1 MKLKS
6 IDTIWSSDRP
16 NVCIVRLNTDEGQ
29 VGLGETFYNA
39 SAVESYI
46 HNDAA
51 RHLLNLADVSPE
63 SASSALQSYVGYQG
77 SGVEM
82 RGNSAL
88 NIAIWDALAHEAG
101 LPLNRLLGGPT
112 VDSVPIYNTCAGM
125 GYVNKVSRQTSSNW
139 GLPKNPNADAFED
152 LWAFM
157 NEPALLAKELVAA
170 GFSGMKVWPFD
181 LAAEE
186 ARGGAHADLSKGLWV
201 LDEIRSAVGDKIE
214 LYVEM
219 HNLWDLPGAKRLLK
233 AIEPYSVKWAEDPI
247 QYSNINGLKSLAADT
262 SVPIATGETLA
273 GASSYLPLLKDGIID
288 FAIVDL
294 GWTGGVSEGLRIAA
308 LANLHSVPIAPH
320 DCTGPISLA
329 VGVHLA
335 TSVPNCH
342 VQEVARAFY
351 YGWYGDFVTGL
362 PEIKDGRI
370 YPSQSPGLGIELTA
384 EFLKNSSTKITTTK
398 K

>member
-6 IDTIWSSDRP
+6 IDTIWSSERP
-16 NVCIVRLNTDEGQ
+16 NVCIVRLISSEGII
-29 VGLGETFYNA
+29 GLGETFYNA
-39 SAVESYI
+39 AAVESYI

-51 RHLLNLADVSPE
+51 QNLLNLDDVSPE
-63 SASSALQSYVGYQG
+63 SASTSLQSYVGYQG
-77 SGVEM
+77 SGVET

-88 NIAIWDALAHEAG
+88 NIAIWDALAHEAR

-125 GYVNKVSRQTSSNW
+125 GYVNKVSRQTSLNW
-139 GLPKNPNADAFED
+139 GLPKNPNSDAFED

-157 NEPALLAKELVAA
+157 NEPAILAKELVAA
-170 GFSGMKVWPFD
+170 GFKGMKVWPFD

-186 ARGGAHADLSKGLWV
+186 ARGGAQADLSKGLWV
-201 LDEIRSAVGDKIE
+201 LDEIRSAVGDKID
-214 LYVEM
+214 LYVEL
-219 HNLWDLPGAKRLLK
+219 HNLWDLPGAKRVLK
-233 AIEPYSVKWAEDPI
+233 AIEPYSVTWAEDPI
-247 QYSNINGLKSLAADT
+247 QFNNVNGLKSLAAET
-262 SVPIATGETLA
+262 CVPIATGETLA
-273 GASSYLPLLKDGIID
+273 GASSYLPLLKDGSID

-294 GWTGGVSEGLRIAA
+294 GWTGGVSEALRIAS

-329 VGVHLA
+329 AGVHLA

-342 VQEVARAFY
+342 IQEFARAFY
-351 YGWYGDFVTGL
+351 YGWYGNFVNGL

-370 YPSQSPGLGIELTA
+370 YPSTSPGLGLELTE
-384 EFLKNSSTKITTTK
+384 EFLKNSSTKITTTSK
-398 K
+398 

>member
-16 NVCIVRLNTDEGQ
+16 NVCIVRLNTDEGI

-88 NIAIWDALAHEAG
+88 NIAIFDALAHQAG
-101 LPLNRLLGGPT
+101 MPLNQLLGGPT

-139 GLPKNPNADAFED
+139 GLPKNPNSDAFED

-157 NEPALLAKELVAA
+157 NEPAALAKELVAA

-186 ARGGAHADLSKGLWV
+186 ARGSAHADLSKGLWV

-219 HNLWDLPGAKRLLK
+219 HNLWDLPGAKRLLN

-294 GWTGGVSEGLRIAA
+294 GWTGGVSEGLRIAS

-370 YPSQSPGLGIELTA
+370 YPSKSPGLGVELTE